1 VIPTDRFAMVE
12 VRSARDL
19 WDWLAAHHGQAESV
33 WLVTWKK
40 AAGVPYVSR
49 EEVLDALV
57 AHGWTDGIRR
67 VLDEARTM
75 QLVSPRRQQV
85 WALSYRERVARLRRE
100 GRMRPPGEA
109 AVAAAM
115 RAGLWEADAA
125 VDALVVPGALAE
137 ALAARGARAAFDAAA
152 PSYRR
157 NVLRWIARAKTAPTR
172 EKRIAAVAEAAAEG
186 RRVPQM

>member
-1 VIPTDRFAMVE
+1 MIETDRFEAVE
-12 VRSARDL
+12 VGSAAAL
-19 WDWLAAHHGQAESV
+19 WDWLAANHGQAESV

-40 AAGVPYVSR
+40 AAGARYVSR

-57 AHGWTDGIRR
+57 AWGWTDGIRR

-75 QLVSPRRQQV
+75 QLISPRRQQV
-85 WALSYRERVARLRRE
+85 WAQSYRERVARLRAE
-100 GRMRPPGEA
+100 GRMQPPGEA
-109 AVAAAM
+109 AVAAAV
-115 RAGLWEADAA
+115 RAGLWEAEAA
-125 VDALVVPGALAE
+125 VDALVVPE
-137 ALAARGARAAFDAAA
+137 ALAQALETRGARAAFDAAA

-172 EKRIAAVAEAAAEG
+172 GRRVEAVAEAAAEG

>member
-1 VIPTDRFAMVE
+1 MIETDRFEAVE
-12 VRSARDL
+12 VGSAAAL
-19 WDWLAAHHGQAESV
+19 WDWLAAHHGQANSV

-40 AAGVPYVSR
+40 AAGARYVSR

-57 AHGWTDGIRR
+57 AWGWTDGIRR

-75 QLVSPRRQQV
+75 QLISPRRQQV
-85 WALSYRERVARLRRE
+85 WAQSYRERVARLRAE
-100 GRMRPPGEA
+100 GRMQPPGEA
-109 AVAAAM
+109 AVAAAV
-115 RAGLWEADAA
+115 RAGLWEAEAA
-125 VDALVVPGALAE
+125 VDALVVPE
-137 ALAARGARAAFDAAA
+137 ALAQALETRGARAAFDAAA

-172 EKRIAAVAEAAAEG
+172 RKRVEAVAEAAAEG

>member
-1 VIPTDRFAMVE
+1 
-12 VRSARDL
+12 
-19 WDWLAAHHGQAESV
+19 
-33 WLVTWKK
+33 
-40 AAGVPYVSR
+40 
-49 EEVLDALV
+49 
-57 AHGWTDGIRR
+57 
-67 VLDEARTM
+67 
-75 QLVSPRRQQV
+75 
-85 WALSYRERVARLRRE
+85 
-100 GRMRPPGEA
+100 MRPPGEA

-137 ALAARGARAAFDAAA
+137 ALALQGARAAFDAAA

-172 EKRIAAVAEAAAEG
+172 DKRIAAVAEAAAER

>member
-1 VIPTDRFAMVE
+1 VE
-12 VRSARDL
+12 VASAAAL
-19 WDWLAAHHGQAESV
+19 WDWLEARHEQEESV

-40 AAGVPYVSR
+40 AAGARYVSR

-67 VLDEARTM
+67 ALDAARTM
-75 QLVSPRRQQV
+75 QLVSPRRQRV
-85 WALSYRERVARLRRE
+85 WALSYRERVARLRAE

-125 VDALVVPGALAE
+125 VDALVVPETLAE
-137 ALAARGARAAFDAAA
+137 ALAVRGARAAFDAAA

-172 EKRIAAVAEAAAEG
+172 DKRIAAVAEAAAER

>member
-1 VIPTDRFAMVE
+1 VIPTGRFEKVE
-12 VRSARDL
+12 VASAAALR
-19 WDWLAAHHGQAESV
+19 DWLATHHGQDESV

-40 AAGVPYVSR
+40 AAGAPYVSR

-57 AHGWTDGIRR
+57 AHGWIDGIRR

-75 QLVSPRRQQV
+75 QLISPRRQQI
-85 WALSYRERVARLRRE
+85 WALSYRERVARLRAE
-100 GRMRPPGEA
+100 GRMHAAGEM
-109 AVAAAM
+109 AVAEAL

-125 VDALVVPGALAE
+125 VDALLAPEELARALDAC
-137 ALAARGARAAFDAAA
+137 GARAAFDAAA

-172 EKRIAAVAEAAAEG
+172 ERRAEAVAEAAAAG